1 MQPSYLTGLRACMLI
16 PVIALE
22 NADFAEEL
30 AGALCRA
37 GIPAAEVTFRTDAA
51 AEVIRRMKKARPEM
65 LVGAGTVLTAEQ
77 ADKAKAAGAEFL
89 VSPGLNPEVVTHAQA
104 IGIPMVPG
112 VCTPSEIEKGL
123 SLGLTTLKFFP
134 AEAAGGLAMI
144 KAVSAPYPM
153 VQFMPT
159 GGINEKNILSYLDN
173 KKVLCCGGSWIVPK
187 EALANGD
194 AAEVERLTREAL
206 RKILGLRVKAVS
218 GMTKEKAAASLAALP
233 LEDPAIPEPAEGEPE
248 IVLQTPRLERILPYL
263 DERRPFGTDIVFEQE

>member
-1 MQPSYLTGLRACMLI
+1 MQTIITRLRACMLI

-22 NADFAEEL
+22 NAGFAEEL

-65 LVGAGTVLTAEQ
+65 FVGAGTVLTAEQ
-77 ADKAKAAGAEFL
+77 ADRAKAAGAEFL
-89 VSPGLNPEVVTHAQA
+89 VSPGLNPEVVIHAQK

-153 VQFMPT
+153 VNFMPT
-159 GGINEKNILSYLDN
+159 GGINEKNLLSWLDN

-187 EALANGD
+187 EALAKGD

-206 RKILGLRVKAVS
+206 RKILGLRVKRVS
-218 GMTKEKAAASLAALP
+218 GMTKEKAAAILAALP
-233 LEDPAIPEPAEGEPE
+233 LEDPAIPEPTEGRAE
-248 IVLQTPRLERILPYL
+248 IVLQTPRLERVLPYL
-263 DERRPFGTDIVFEQE
+263 KAQGLFGANIVFEQE